1 MSTNA
6 TTIDITSS
14 ASTSSSSSSTTS
26 TTTSSSRSR
35 SNSGTISLP
44 PPPQPSLRTSGTIIA
59 PSVTSSDKSA
69 DKPAEKSKLSLEEM
83 MERMLTFTQKSESKI
98 EELSENL
105 SSLTMTV
112 VQIEREKAQAVELAR
127 EKELENIKLRTK
139 ETKATQEEKAMK
151 AKKDAEEQNLERIR
165 RFQEYE
171 KYLEMQR
178 RSIQTNPDRD
188 EDNPPHKSSE
198 RSGKIMFSTSTV
210 KPVMDFDRNVYSNV
224 TPPKG
229 IKRIQ
234 QVQQEEE
241 DDEFNVSEMEDRSR
255 YIRRPMEGV
264 NTEENLDDMR
274 RKEIANI
281 TSRNTTQTPSA
292 RSRMLQG
299 PPTRRSKFTLEEE
312 EDDDQE
318 VKTSPQGYKIETTNG
333 GQQPIVINL
342 PPSLFTGPQTQL
354 T

>member
-44 PPPQPSLRTSGTIIA
+44 PPPPQPSLRTSGTIIA
-59 PSVTSSDKSA
+59 PSMTSSDKSV

-178 RSIQTNPDRD
+178 RSIQTNR
-188 EDNPPHKSSE
+188 
-198 RSGKIMFSTSTV
+198 T
-210 KPVMDFDRNVYSNV
+210 
-224 TPPKG
+224 
-229 IKRIQ
+229 
-234 QVQQEEE
+234 
-241 DDEFNVSEMEDRSR
+241 
-255 YIRRPMEGV
+255 
-264 NTEENLDDMR
+264 
-274 RKEIANI
+274 A
-281 TSRNTTQTPSA
+281 
-292 RSRMLQG
+292 
-299 PPTRRSKFTLEEE
+299 
-312 EDDDQE
+312 
-318 VKTSPQGYKIETTNG
+318 
-333 GQQPIVINL
+333 
-342 PPSLFTGPQTQL
+342 QL
-354 T
+354 